1 MVGFEDEL
9 EILDNYFITLGSYAE
24 MEEPELRGIVDD
36 DSLPVSHPT
45 RTTLDHL
52 DNLFHEVAVHLE
64 GTGLSVA
71 VAPFFIRTNLLYPE
85 QFNDGMRGYIQNV
98 STTVLATEAGMS
110 LVDSGRIESEL
121 SLLGLG
127 YDDLRDTMKALEVA
141 ERLGTDAIV
150 TGNMLEMTESFV
162 VFARVIHRET
172 SEVLAAAQV
181 VMDKEMVLDD
191 LLGPSDS

>member
-64 GTGLSVA
+64 GTEQADDGMGNSLAHLGKRAELGHGCVRNPVKTTSDLLEHAA
-71 VAPFFIRTNLLYPE
+71 VA
-85 QFNDGMRGYIQNV
+85 Q
-98 STTVLATEAGMS
+98 
-110 LVDSGRIESEL
+110 
-121 SLLGLG
+121 
-127 YDDLRDTMKALEVA
+127 ALEVRSRDA
-141 ERLGTDAIV
+141 HGVEITRADWSFSSQSEQCVGLGWCDAWHD
-150 TGNMLEMTESFV
+150 TKCC
-162 VFARVIHRET
+162 
-172 SEVLAAAQV
+172 SEIF
-181 VMDKEMVLDD
+181 
-191 LLGPSDS
+191 